1 MRTAQEAI
9 DDKISDI
16 QNSWRMDAI
25 CMGCR
30 GAWMESDTGGWR
42 CPAYDDDSIEAC
54 WRFNQV
60 LDAAKELALE
70 EMEEVEA

>member
-1 MRTAQEAI
+1 MRISKEAI

-42 CPAYDDDSIEAC
+42 CPADDADDIEEC

>member
-9 DDKISDI
+9 DDKISEVVE
-16 QNSWRMDAI
+16 SWRMDAI
-25 CMGCR
+25 CLGCR

-60 LDAAKELALE
+60 MDAAEELALE